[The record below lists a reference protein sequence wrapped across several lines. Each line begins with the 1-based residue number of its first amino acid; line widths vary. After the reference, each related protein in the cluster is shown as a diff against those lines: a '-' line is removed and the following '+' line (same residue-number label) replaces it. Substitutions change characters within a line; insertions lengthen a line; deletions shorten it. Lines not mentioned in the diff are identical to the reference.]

1 MNAEIPAAIGDFL
14 PGARIAGY
22 RIEQLIGRGGMAVVY
37 RATDVRLD
45 RMVALKILSPDLAR
59 NDSFRQRFIRES
71 RAGAAVDHPHV
82 IPVFEAGDAEG
93 VLFIAMRYVSGLD
106 VRALI
111 ERIGRLPA
119 TRTVEL
125 VSQVASALDKAHA
138 TGLVH
143 RDVKP
148 ANMLLA
154 SFNDDGF
161 GTDHVYL
168 SDFGLSKQSISSP
181 SLTMTGQFLGTLDY
195 MSPEQVNGRQIDGKT
210 DQYALGCAAF
220 EMLTGHPPFRREAN
234 LAVMWAQV
242 SAPPPSVRTARPE
255 LAAAVDDVI
264 ARALAKAPN
273 DRYETCVEFALALR
287 YACSIGGGQTPPVR
301 EPTELVGRAGRA
313 GGPPGGVA
321 GVGGAQA
328 GAGGIEPTVS
338 RAVPG
343 GGYQGGV
350 DYAPGTGPGVSG
362 QGGPTGPEV
371 RPYAAGAGQPGGP
384 GYSGQGY
391 GGAGYGGP
399 AGSGP
404 GYDGQA
410 SGPGGAAGPGGTQY
424 GPGYSGGG
432 FAYPASDPVK
442 PERGRG
448 LLVLLG
454 VLIVVVLVGSALL
467 VLHLRNSGNPQ
478 TGPHI
483 THSVTTGPS
492 NTPSSGSSSTPV
504 STPTV
509 TPTKQ
514 SGPLGPASTVKA
526 FFQAINDHNYQRA
539 WNLNTAA
546 HSISDYAQ
554 FKAGYSDTSHDTVT
568 IEGVSGDTVSISLVA
583 DQTDGTVKTFS
594 GSYIVVN
601 GAITESSIEQT
612 G

>member
-119 TRTVEL
+119 SRTVEL

-255 LAAAVDDVI
+255 LSAAVDDVI

-273 DRYETCVEFALALR
+273 DRYETCAEFALALR
-287 YACSIGGGQTPPVR
+287 YACSIGGGTVGGQTPPVR
-301 EPTELVGRAGRA
+301 EPTELVGRAGGA
-313 GGPPGGVA
+313 GPARGG
-321 GVGGAQA
+321 GRGGGGGGGGG
-328 GAGGIEPTVS
+328 GAGG
-338 RAVPG
+338 
-343 GGYQGGV
+343 
-350 DYAPGTGPGVSG
+350 
-362 QGGPTGPEV
+362 
-371 RPYAAGAGQPGGP
+371 
-384 GYSGQGY
+384 
-391 GGAGYGGP
+391 
-399 AGSGP
+399 
-404 GYDGQA
+404 
-410 SGPGGAAGPGGTQY
+410 
-424 GPGYSGGG
+424 
-432 FAYPASDPVK
+432 
-442 PERGRG
+442 GRG
-448 LLVLLG
+448 C
-454 VLIVVVLVGSALL
+454 
-467 VLHLRNSGNPQ
+467 RECSGW
-478 TGPHI
+478 GWR
-483 THSVTTGPS
+483 
-492 NTPSSGSSSTPV
+492 
-504 STPTV
+504 
-509 TPTKQ
+509 
-514 SGPLGPASTVKA
+514 
-526 FFQAINDHNYQRA
+526 D
-539 WNLNTAA
+539 
-546 HSISDYAQ
+546 
-554 FKAGYSDTSHDTVT
+554 
-568 IEGVSGDTVSISLVA
+568 
-583 DQTDGTVKTFS
+583 
-594 GSYIVVN
+594 
-601 GAITESSIEQT
+601 
-612 G
+612 